1 MEGDGVSPGLATE
14 WTVTFPAEVDAG
26 LQVPS
31 LAGVLAA
38 TAKLGLLTSHLN
50 LGGALEPRVGT
61 SGGAT
66 GALLWDASG

>member
-14 WTVTFPAEVDAG
+14 WTVTFPAEAEAG
-26 LQVPS
+26 YQALS